1 MAPTS
6 TMKDSPPA
14 RDPASGSA
22 VRTDEAIERDFELS
36 DLVHLEEMFQEEGRE
51 EGIAEGLRAGRPE
64 GFTLG
69 LEKGHEMLTEVA
81 YYQSCAETWL
91 AHVQRTS
98 IASPESN
105 EFGDDDDEAAR
116 PSRSRSFPPRSR
128 TTLEVFLTLTRS
140 FPRHNALDTGLI
152 ELLDRIRGRWK
163 LVCAV
168 LGVPLAAA
176 AYAHGA
182 AFTPVRSR
190 STDAAVAVEKP
201 LSQSLAF

>member
-1 MAPTS
+1 
-6 TMKDSPPA
+6 
-14 RDPASGSA
+14 
-22 VRTDEAIERDFELS
+22 
-36 DLVHLEEMFQEEGRE
+36 
-51 EGIAEGLRAGRPE
+51 
-64 GFTLG
+64 
-69 LEKGHEMLTEVA
+69 MLMEVA
-81 YYQSCAETWL
+81 YYQACAETWL
-91 AHVQRTS
+91 AHVQRTGT
-98 IASPESN
+98 ASPMSN
-105 EFGDDDDEAAR
+105 DLDDDDDEAAHA
-116 PSRSRSFPPRSR
+116 PSRSRSFPPRHAHLVRDQYLVDKDLIASMFRSR
-128 TTLEVFLTLTRS
+128 TTLESFLTLTRS

-182 AFTPVRSR
+182 AFAPVRSR

>member
-1 MAPTS
+1 
-6 TMKDSPPA
+6 
-14 RDPASGSA
+14 
-22 VRTDEAIERDFELS
+22 
-36 DLVHLEEMFQEEGRE
+36 
-51 EGIAEGLRAGRPE
+51 
-64 GFTLG
+64 
-69 LEKGHEMLTEVA
+69 MLMEVA
-81 YYQSCAETWL
+81 YYQACAETWL
-91 AHVQRTS
+91 AHVQRTGT
-98 IASPESN
+98 ASPMSN
-105 EFGDDDDEAAR
+105 DLDDDDDEAAHA

-128 TTLEVFLTLTRS
+128 TTLESFLTLTRS

-182 AFTPVRSR
+182 AFAPVRSR

>member
-1 MAPTS
+1 MN
-6 TMKDSPPA
+6 DIPPA
-14 RDPASGSA
+14 RDPVSGSDG
-22 VRTDEAIERDFELS
+22 RTDEAVERDFELS

-69 LEKGHEMLTEVA
+69 LEKGHEMLMEVA
-81 YYQSCAETWL
+81 YYQACAETWL
-91 AHVQRTS
+91 AHVQQTGT
-98 IASPESN
+98 ASSVTN
-105 EFGDDDDEAAR
+105 DLDDDDDEAAR
-116 PSRSRSFPPRSR
+116 APSRSRAFPPRSR
-128 TTLEVFLTLTRS
+128 TTLEAFLTLTRS

-182 AFTPVRSR
+182 AFAPVRLR
-190 STDAAVAVEKP
+190 STDTAVAVEKP